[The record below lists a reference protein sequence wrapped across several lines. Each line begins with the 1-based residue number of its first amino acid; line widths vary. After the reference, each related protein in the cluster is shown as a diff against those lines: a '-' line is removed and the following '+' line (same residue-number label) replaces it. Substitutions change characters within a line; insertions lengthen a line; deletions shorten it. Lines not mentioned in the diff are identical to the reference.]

1 MSLRGDKTDT
11 LVAFSGDVIRAST
24 LLGQCEI
31 TVEKWFLLGKVLV
44 STLISTTFLRSQQ
57 WSRSALLK
65 KLGLGEMK
73 RPGEVGGTGIHLKP
87 GEFPGVCPLV
97 SFFAKQKE
105 QDSGDFLLSSEFA
118 GCLAWK

>member
-1 MSLRGDKTDT
+1 MEVEVSLRGDKTDT

-97 SFFAKQKE
+97 SFCKTKG
-105 QDSGDFLLSSEFA
+105 SGLWGLSPF
-118 GCLAWK
+118 K

>member
-1 MSLRGDKTDT
+1 MEVEVSLRGDKTDT

-97 SFFAKQKE
+97 SFCKTKGA
-105 QDSGDFLLSSEFA
+105 GLWGLSPF
-118 GCLAWK
+118 K